1 MNAMTKITAAATVAA
16 PAIRF
21 TGKGSEARLNAFHS
35 IATLSFIEDG
45 ARAKTIAALQ
55 SVFGKSPTDAQ
66 IKAAAAEWVIGR
78 VANRLVSVTDDAMAR
93 LDHARNVVLHYAM
106 PSTAAKPGKLKPGQ
120 LGRRSEVEHKAVR
133 AANEAWSMILAET
146 GFGAAKTQKEK
157 DKAKRSTNANPVRGS
172 GKVSLAKGAT
182 PDHSELVKA
191 PAPVDADEAC
201 NFLLSQSSTLNAFVN
216 KHAKKLPTAYGA
228 AVMAFRSAILAAEN
242 DRQLAKAEKE
252 ASK

>member
-1 MNAMTKITAAATVAA
+1 MNAMTKIAAASTVAA

-21 TGKGSEARLNAFHS
+21 TGKGSEARLNAFDS

-45 ARAKTIAALQ
+45 ARSKTIAALQ
-55 SVFGKSPTDAQ
+55 LVFGKSPTDAQ

-78 VANRLVSVTDDAMAR
+78 VANRLMNASRDAMGQ

-106 PSTAAKPGKLKPGQ
+106 PSTSAKPGKLKPGQ

-157 DKAKRSTNANPVRGS
+157 DKAKRSTNTNPVRGS
-172 GKVSLAKGAT
+172 GKGAT
-182 PDHSELVKA
+182 PDHAELVKA

-242 DRQLAKAEKE
+242 ERQLAKAEKE